1 MPVVGTGSNEG
12 NRGMSTQST
21 LDAPGTDPLSEETVA
36 AFLRAHPDFFARHL
50 ELLDV
55 LRLPHPTHGAVSL
68 IERQLSVLRERN
80 RHLERKLVEL
90 IQVARDNEHLSAN
103 LHQLALGLM
112 RADSL
117 DSVLATAR
125 DLLCGEFH
133 ADRVVVRL
141 IDRDRSLQAPYS
153 VTVDDPGL
161 DTLKPIFEHRRPL
174 CGRLLEDQLGWLFG
188 AEADGVASA
197 VVIPLHDTEPLGVL
211 ALGSHEAERF
221 HPSMGTLF
229 LGYLGDLLACA
240 VSIKLGRT

>member
-1 MPVVGTGSNEG
+1 
-12 NRGMSTQST
+12 MSTQST
-21 LDAPGTDPLSEETVA
+21 LDAPGADPLSEEAVT
-36 AFLRAHPDFFARHL
+36 AFLQAHPDFFTRHL
-50 ELLDV
+50 GLLDV
-55 LRLPHPTHGAVSL
+55 LRLPHPTHGAISL

-80 RHLERKLVEL
+80 CHLEHKLVEL
-90 IQVARDNEHLSAN
+90 IRVARDNERLSAN

-141 IDRDRSLQAPYS
+141 IDHDATLQAPYS
-153 VTVDDPGL
+153 VTRDDPGL
-161 DTLKPIFEHRRPL
+161 ERLKPLFESHRPL
-174 CGRLLEDQLGWLFG
+174 CGRLRDDQLDWLFG
-188 AEADGVASA
+188 TDATEVASA

-221 HPSMGTLF
+221 NPSMGTLF
-229 LGYLGDLLACA
+229 LGYLGDLLASA
-240 VSIKLGRT
+240 VSVKLGRA

>member
-1 MPVVGTGSNEG
+1 MTAQTTPEQTS
-12 NRGMSTQST
+12 
-21 LDAPGTDPLSEETVA
+21 ATDLSEDAVA
-36 AFLRAHPDFFARHL
+36 EFLRKHHDFFVRHL

-55 LRLPHPTHGAVSL
+55 LRVPHPTHGAVSL

-80 RHLERKLVEL
+80 RNLERKLGEL

-125 DLLCGEFH
+125 ELLCGEFH
-133 ADRVVVRL
+133 ADHVVVRL
-141 IDRDRSLQAPYS
+141 IDRDGSLQAPYS
-153 VTVDDPGL
+153 VARNDPGL
-161 DTLKPIFEHRRPL
+161 EEFASIFERRRPL
-174 CGRLLEDQLGWLFG
+174 CGRLRREQLDWLFG
-188 AEADGVASA
+188 EDAAEVASS

-211 ALGSHEAERF
+211 ALGSRDADRF

-229 LGYLGDLLACA
+229 LGYLGDLLASA
-240 VSIKLGRT
+240 VGGKLGRV

>member
-1 MPVVGTGSNEG
+1 MTAQTTPEQTSAA
-12 NRGMSTQST
+12 
-21 LDAPGTDPLSEETVA
+21 DLSEDAVA
-36 AFLRAHPDFFARHL
+36 EFLRTHHDFFVRHL

-55 LRLPHPTHGAVSL
+55 LRVPHPTHGAVSL

-80 RHLERKLVEL
+80 RNLERKLGEL

-125 DLLCGEFH
+125 ELLCGEFH
-133 ADRVVVRL
+133 ADHVVVRL
-141 IDRDRSLQAPYS
+141 IDRDGSLQAPYS
-153 VTVDDPGL
+153 VAKNDPGL
-161 DTLKPIFEHRRPL
+161 EGFASIFERRRPL
-174 CGRLLEDQLGWLFG
+174 CGRLRREQLDWLFG
-188 AEADGVASA
+188 EDAAEVASS

-211 ALGSHEAERF
+211 ALGSRDADRF

-229 LGYLGDLLACA
+229 LGYLGDLLASA
-240 VSIKLGRT
+240 VGGKLGRV